1 MNKKYVC
8 MISIYFFVSL
18 YGAGQS
24 RFSGPALLTIPEVS
38 EVDDIESQTPESPS
52 ERSRSGSLSVVA
64 SQDIDRVFG
73 LDEQPVIHR
82 RAVQPRLDMYYTYR
96 DWYYCGY
103 HTIGYLGCGALSF
116 VAGWVAHVY
125 IVKS

>member
-1 MNKKYVC
+1 MDKKYVC
-8 MISIYFFVSL
+8 MISIFFCVSL

-24 RFSGPALLTIPEVS
+24 RFSGPALLTIPEVP
-38 EVDDIESQTPESPS
+38 ELDDIESQGTEIPS
-52 ERSRSGSLSVVA
+52 DRSRSRSLSAVA

-103 HTIGYLGCGALSF
+103 HAIGYLGCGALSF